1 MQSVFVKIPVLG
13 DKIIRELDNSSL
25 VKCKEV
31 KRSWYNF
38 IKAEKILWFRKIQNC
53 IGDENKFSKA
63 RKKLLTKVSSDLVMQ
78 VAIGC
83 QQACATFQIFNIQIS
98 PIHMAAAAGNLDLY
112 QLMMLKLAGMNQTD
126 IFGKVPPIFP
136 AALNY
141 DMCKFIIENVDD
153 KNPAMHNGSTPLHT
167 AAKNG
172 HYEICQLLISNVNEK
187 NPAKHDET
195 TPLYLAAQNGHFEIC
210 LLIISTMGEKNPA
223 MPSGLT
229 PLHIA
234 ATEGYYKIWGRRKL
248 FSFSFLFFYLK
259 ILFFLLGNSFFFIR

>member
-1 MQSVFVKIPVLG
+1 MESVFVKIPVLG

-112 QLMMLKLAGMNQTD
+112 QLIMLKLAGMNQTD

-141 DMCKFIIENVDD
+141 DMQGCIRRGDRCDRGRSQI
-153 KNPAMHNGSTPLHT
+153 LR
-167 AAKNG
+167 
-172 HYEICQLLISNVNEK
+172 
-187 NPAKHDET
+187 T
-195 TPLYLAAQNGHFEIC
+195 TIDC
-210 LLIISTMGEKNPA
+210 V
-223 MPSGLT
+223 
-229 PLHIA
+229 
-234 ATEGYYKIWGRRKL
+234 L
-248 FSFSFLFFYLK
+248 FSLFRK
-259 ILFFLLGNSFFFIR
+259 AMSLLPNFQ